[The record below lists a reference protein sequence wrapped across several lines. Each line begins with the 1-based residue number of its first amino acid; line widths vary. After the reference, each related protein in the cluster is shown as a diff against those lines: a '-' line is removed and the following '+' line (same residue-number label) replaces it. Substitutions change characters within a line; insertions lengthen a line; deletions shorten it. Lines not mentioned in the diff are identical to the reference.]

1 MLLYSAPIRIW
12 SSIVIIA
19 ADQSRS
25 TLAVPC
31 VKGPCQVIPTSV
43 SIQPLHHRCH
53 IASCTVILSKL
64 GCNHR
69 VLIGHWF
76 DVLVPAVLVVAV
88 VEVVAVPHCSSVVEG
103 VIWCIF
109 HPLC

>member
-1 MLLYSAPIRIW
+1 MLLYGTPICIW

-19 ADQSRS
+19 ADESWS

-31 VKGPCQVIPTSV
+31 VEGPCQVVPTSV
-43 SIQPLHHRCH
+43 SIQPLHHRRH
-53 IASCTVILSKL
+53 IASCTVILPKL
-64 GCNHR
+64 CRNHR

-76 DVLVPAVLVVAV
+76 DVLVPAVLIVAM
-88 VEVVAVPHCSSVVEG
+88 VEVVAVPHRSNVVEG
-103 VIWCIF
+103 VVWCVF